1 MNTIQTHISFFTE
14 SYPVWETEFSFKIIN
29 LKLFL
34 FTVVFIFKYRLL
46 LLIKEGTKA
55 WRNPNVS

>member
-1 MNTIQTHISFFTE
+1 MNTIQTRISFFTE
-14 SYPVWETEFSFKIIN
+14 SYPLWETEFSFKIVN

-46 LLIKEGTKA
+46 LLIKERTTV
-55 WRNPNVS
+55 WRNPNAS